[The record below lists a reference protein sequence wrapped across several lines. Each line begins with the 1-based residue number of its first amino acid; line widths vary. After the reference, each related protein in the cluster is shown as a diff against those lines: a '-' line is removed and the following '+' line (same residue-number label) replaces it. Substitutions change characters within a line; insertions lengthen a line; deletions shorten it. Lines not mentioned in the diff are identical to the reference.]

1 MAGTCS
7 RKLAR
12 DARACRLC
20 GRVGSGCDVD
30 CRFRAGR
37 PTQEFAS
44 ASHPA
49 RQKRSWAIAR
59 TSTTFRAGRW
69 ANRATPVEDGG
80 GKTPRFIF
88 RIDEQ
93 LAAAGLLLTSRQW
106 LVSVS
111 LAAVSLGL
119 LSGVLLQSMVAGFLL
134 ATVLAIAGLRSYLPA
149 QIRRRQERFANGLPQ
164 ALQAVAAS
172 LRSGQ
177 TLVSAIDVVAQ
188 LQRDEVAF
196 QFQRALAEVQFGA
209 TIEEALARVAERMKS
224 EDLRWLVL
232 TLQIHR
238 EIGGPLNQVVD
249 AVAQT
254 MATRAELRREVRV
267 LATEGKLSAMV
278 LVAVPFI
285 AFAALFVLRRE
296 YLSFFLTQPLGFA
309 MLGGFAAL
317 MLTGWLWLQSI
328 LKEE

>member
-1 MAGTCS
+1 MLSLVALAVGLAVAAMAIVA
-7 RKLAR
+7 LALAAQLR
-12 DARACRLC
+12 SSHRLRILL
-20 GRVGSGCDVD
+20 GKYVRGQSSE
-30 CRFRAGR
+30 RPPLFELAGG
-37 PTQEFAS
+37 PTEQRQLRTAS
-44 ASHPA
+44 
-49 RQKRSWAIAR
+49 
-59 TSTTFRAGRW
+59 
-69 ANRATPVEDGG
+69 
-80 GKTPRFIF
+80 GKTPRFII

-93 LAAAGLLLTSRQW
+93 LAAAGLLITARQW
-106 LVSVS
+106 LVLVL
-111 LAAVSLGL
+111 LAAVSIGL
-119 LSGVLLQSMVAGFLL
+119 LSGVVLQSMVAGFLL
-134 ATVLAIAGLRSYLPA
+134 AVGIAIAGLRSYLPA
-149 QIRRRQERFANGLPQ
+149 QLRRRQERFANALPQ
-164 ALQAVAAS
+164 ALQAIAAS

-177 TLVSAIDVVAQ
+177 TLVSAIDGVAQ

-196 QFQRALAEVQFGA
+196 QFQRALAEAQFGA

-238 EIGGPLNQVVD
+238 EIGGPLNEVVD

-296 YLSFFLTQPLGFA
+296 YLSFFWTQPLGFA

-317 MLTGWLWLQSI
+317 MLAGWLWLQSI

>member
-1 MAGTCS
+1 MLGLVAFAVGLAAAAMLIVALGLATQLRSSHRLRILLGKYVRGQSPERPPLFGLAGGPTEQ
-7 RKLAR
+7 R
-12 DARACRLC
+12 RL
-20 GRVGSGCDVD
+20 
-30 CRFRAGR
+30 
-37 PTQEFAS
+37 
-44 ASHPA
+44 
-49 RQKRSWAIAR
+49 R
-59 TSTTFRAGRW
+59 TA
-69 ANRATPVEDGG
+69 AVN
-80 GKTPRFIF
+80 TPRFTY

-93 LAAAGLLLTSRQW
+93 LAAAGLLITARQW

-134 ATVLAIAGLRSYLPA
+134 ATFLAIAGLRSYLPA

-164 ALQAVAAS
+164 ALKAVAAS

-177 TLVSAIDVVAQ
+177 ALVSAIDVVAQ

-285 AFAALFVLRRE
+285 AFAALYVLRRE
-296 YLSFFLTQPLGFA
+296 YLSFFWTQPLGFA